1 MVVGPMLFHEV
12 YGSYYDVVARVL
24 EEAARGALTGKKLND
39 LVFERAFGE
48 SVLAIPEGLVGERW
62 RLLHKDLS
70 TSLAGEPRMPLT
82 TLERRWLKAQL
93 LDPRMR
99 LFEPDM
105 AGLEDVEPLY
115 TPNMIVY
122 YDRYAD
128 GDDYEDRAYARR
140 FGVILR
146 AIREGS
152 DLYVCFEPRRG
163 ETLRLVVTPHHLEYS
178 QKDDRFRLVAASE
191 RRCWTINLSRITEC
205 APAYESRPTPL
216 REARKETVTFELADR
231 RNAMRRV
238 LLHFSHLERET
249 KRLDGDTYRVTLK
262 YDKQDETE
270 MVIRILSFGP
280 AIRVVEP
287 QSFVELICERI
298 ERQRRLLVLSQGGGV
313 GGRAETAPR
322 STPGMG
328 IESQ

>member
-1 MVVGPMLFHEV
+1 MVVGHMLFNEV
-12 YGSYYDVVARVL
+12 YGTYYDVVACVL
-24 EEAARGALTGKKLND
+24 KEAARGALTGKKLND
-39 LVFERAFGE
+39 VVLERAFGE

-62 RLLHKDLS
+62 RLLHRDLS
-70 TSLAGEPRMPLT
+70 TSLAGEPHMPLT

-105 AGLEDVEPLY
+105 TGLEDVEPLY
-115 TPNMIVY
+115 TPDMVVY
-122 YDRYAD
+122 YDRYTD
-128 GDDYEDRAYARR
+128 GDDYEDPAYARR
-140 FGVILR
+140 FGTILR
-146 AIREGS
+146 AIREGH
-152 DLYVCFEPRRG
+152 DLYVCFEPRVG
-163 ETLRLVVTPHHLEYS
+163 EPLQLVVTPHHLEYS
-178 QKDDRFRLVAASE
+178 QKDDRFRLVAAGR

-205 APAYESRPTPL
+205 ALAYEDRPKPL
-216 REARKETVTFELADR
+216 QETQKDTVTFELTDR

-249 KRLDGDTYRVTLK
+249 KRLDNNTYRVTLK

-287 QSFVELICERI
+287 QSFVALLGERV
-298 ERQRRLLVLSQGGGV
+298 ERQRRLASLS
-313 GGRAETAPR
+313 
-322 STPGMG
+322 
-328 IESQ
+328 